1 MSPPPARPSGGV
13 STALLS
19 PRWSAIT
26 LAAMLWGLTLVAHL
40 LFTLSLNTHPL
51 FLVFP
56 FIWATHGLILTWPLH
71 EAVRRTEGLR
81 GGWRWALAG
90 LAVVLI
96 AGLQALVDSQ
106 ISEWVIRNLM
116 PRGVGAALLV
126 RTSSGEINAG
136 LHISLMIYFWV
147 YGCYAV
153 AAGLLSS
160 QRRLIEAQG
169 AAQRA
174 ELAALRLQLH
184 PHFLFNALNSVSALI
199 VTGRLAEAD
208 SMAMNLAA
216 FLRASLL
223 VDQAAPVTLNEEIEA
238 VQAYLD
244 VERVRFGD
252 RLHVGMDIPD
262 DLHEVRMPA
271 FLLQPLIENAIKHAV
286 SPAARQVAI
295 SISARRTD
303 DRMILTVS
311 DDGPGGLPPTVGT
324 GTGLRNIRERLAA
337 MYGPAGSLIA
347 GAGRE
352 GYTAT
357 LSFPIGPGMP
367 SSDRSFDWPRLIKT
381 SRRRKPVSELIHL
394 SGL

>member
-1 MSPPPARPSGGV
+1 MSPPLARPSGGV
-13 STALLS
+13 STVLLS

-26 LAAMLWGLTLVAHL
+26 LAAMLWGLTMVAHL
-40 LFTLSLNTHPL
+40 LFTLSLDTHPL
-51 FLVFP
+51 LLVFP

-71 EAVRRTEGLR
+71 EALRHTERLR
-81 GGWRWALAG
+81 GAGRWAPAG

-96 AGLQALVDSQ
+96 AGLQALVDAQ
-106 ISEWVIRNLM
+106 VSEWVLRNLM

-126 RTSSGEINAG
+126 RTAKGDINAG

-153 AAGLLSS
+153 AVGLLSS

-169 AAQRA
+169 TAQRA

-199 VTGRLAEAD
+199 VTGRLREAD
-208 SMAMNLAA
+208 ATAMNLAA

-223 VDQAAPVTLNEEIEA
+223 ADQTAPVTLADEVDA
-238 VQAYLD
+238 LQAYLD

-252 RLHVGMDIPD
+252 RLVVETDIPD
-262 DLHEVRMPA
+262 DLQEVRIPA

-286 SPAARQVAI
+286 APAVRRVAI
-295 SISARRTD
+295 SVSARRSR
-303 DRMILTVS
+303 DRMTLSVS
-311 DDGPGGLPPTVGT
+311 DDGQGGPSQATGT

-337 MYGPAGSLIA
+337 MYGPAGSLSARA
-347 GAGRE
+347 GPE
-352 GYTAT
+352 GFTAT
-357 LSFPIGPGMP
+357 LAFPI
-367 SSDRSFDWPRLIKT
+367 
-381 SRRRKPVSELIHL
+381 EA
-394 SGL
+394 

>member
-1 MSPPPARPSGGV
+1 MSPRLTPS
-13 STALLS
+13 SREAPTALLS
-19 PRWSAIT
+19 PRWSAVT

-40 LFTLSLNTHPL
+40 LFTLSLNLHPL
-51 FLVFP
+51 LLVFP

-71 EAVRRTEGLR
+71 GALRRTERLR
-81 GGWRWALAG
+81 GGGRWLLAG

-96 AGLQALVDSQ
+96 AALQALVDALVSN
-106 ISEWVIRNLM
+106 WVIQNLM
-116 PRGVGAALLV
+116 PPGVGASLLV
-126 RTSSGEINAG
+126 RTSTGETNAG

-223 VDQAAPVTLNEEIEA
+223 VDQTAPVTLGDEIEA
-238 VQAYLD
+238 LQAYLD

-252 RLHVGMDIPD
+252 RLAVETDIPD
-262 DLHEVRMPA
+262 DLYEVRIPA

-286 SPAARQVAI
+286 APTARRVAI
-295 SISARRTD
+295 GVTARRSE
-303 DRMILTVS
+303 DRITLSVS
-311 DDGPGGLPPTVGT
+311 DDGQGGPSPAAGT
-324 GTGLRNIRERLAA
+324 GTGLRNIRDRLTAL
-337 MYGPAGSLIA
+337 YGPAGTLDAWA
-347 GAGRE
+347 GPE
-352 GYTAT
+352 GFTAT
-357 LSFPIGPGMP
+357 IAFPVEP
-367 SSDRSFDWPRLIKT
+367 
-381 SRRRKPVSELIHL
+381 
-394 SGL
+394 